1 MGYLLKLIKIAFY
14 YVLGVIGI
22 LFVSIVP
29 GVIASGAVYK
39 IPVYLEEFYKFF
51 FEFLKKENWVFY
63 YKKQPQPILEFLK
76 EPYIYSAK
84 IFIGGILLGF
94 FTALLLAFL
103 TFLLPGY
110 ITRPAKKVL
119 SLLETMP
126 DLLVAVL
133 LQLLVVEF
141 FKKTDI
147 LLFKFVVIG
156 EETIY
161 LAPILTLSILPAI
174 FLYKLILMLAEE
186 ELIKPYTEYASAKG
200 MGRLRILIVH
210 VFRNIFPSIFYH
222 SKIIVWGSMSSLFII
237 ETVYNTRGLTV
248 YSQMA
253 PKPMVLAVMLLMI
266 FTPFFILYQAGQ
278 VWLDSMAGGR
288 GKERRRKGF
297 SFSNFSFITNPS
309 AWMKSWVQYKKPAF
323 VLALFVLYCFLF
335 IKNDEDPVKL
345 ALLYY
350 SAKAQEAGAGDKSAA
365 AANYEI
371 KDDFNSML
379 KAVKDGDKELFMSFQ
394 NTANKTFY
402 KEQEHFFD
410 EIVLSRKQG
419 RWDTSLD
426 IGEINVSSA
435 DTGSLSMLVT
445 MDDGG
450 GRSYKNAVTYKM
462 IKKGGKWRLNDVS
475 FQKKKYNTVTVF
487 YEKGQDKRAYEVLL
501 EATSV
506 VRLYN
511 QEFDWKPGD
520 IEIKLYSTPVQLAA
534 TLPAPE
540 AYSWS
545 GYGESIKLIHKSN
558 SAGAAETPGQI
569 LTYEIAAKM
578 LADLT
583 NDNAADYVQ
592 SGLSQVMKNIA
603 QDTGSGYALIKDFL
617 PYQKEEARVMLSR
630 IPAISEIQKFTEKD
644 PIQGMYAGILLTS
657 YLLEEK
663 GMEKFIEFAAE
674 LKKNEFVEE
683 GSLKKSRLK
692 NERTLQAI
700 QKVYGPLNKLDAEIA
715 SYAKKK

>member
-1 MGYLLKLIKIAFY
+1 MGFLVKLIKIVFY

-22 LFVSIVP
+22 LFVSVVP

-63 YKKQPQPILEFLK
+63 YKNQPEPILEFLK

-94 FTALLLAFL
+94 FIALLLAFL

-200 MGRLRILIVH
+200 IGRLRILIVH
-210 VFRNIFPSIFYH
+210 VFRNIFPSIFHH
-222 SKIIVWGSMSSLFII
+222 SKIIVWGSMSSLYII
-237 ETVYNTRGLTV
+237 ETIYNTRGLTY

-253 PKPMVLAVMLLMI
+253 PEPIVLAVMLLMI

-278 VWLDSMAGGR
+278 EWLDSMAGGS

-297 SFSNFSFITNPS
+297 SLSGFSFIKNPS
-309 AWMKSWVQYKKPAF
+309 VWIRILLQYKKPAF
-323 VLALFVLYCFLF
+323 ILALFVLYCFLF
-335 IKNDEDPVKL
+335 IKNDEDPIKL
-345 ALLYY
+345 ALLNY
-350 SAKAQEAGAGDKSAA
+350 SAKAQEAGAGDKSFA
-365 AANYEI
+365 AANYKI
-371 KDDFNSML
+371 KADFNPML
-379 KAVKDGDKELFMSFQ
+379 KAVKDGDKEVFMSFQ
-394 NTANKTFY
+394 NSADKMFY

-435 DTGSLSMLVT
+435 DTGSIKILVT
-445 MDDGG
+445 MDGG
-450 GRSYKNAVTYKM
+450 GERSYKNAVTYKM
-462 IKKGGKWRLNDVS
+462 IKTVGKWKLNDVR
-475 FQKKKYNTVTVF
+475 FKKKKYNTVTVL
-487 YEKGQDKRAYEVLL
+487 YEKGQDKSADEVLL
-501 EATSV
+501 EATSI

-511 QEFDWKPGD
+511 QEFGWKPGD

-545 GYGESIKLIHKSN
+545 DYGESIKMIHKSN

-603 QDTGSGYALIKDFL
+603 QDTGSGYALITDYL
-617 PYQKEEARVMLSR
+617 PYQKEESREMLSR
-630 IPAISEIQKFTEKD
+630 LPAISEIQKFTEKD

-674 LKKNEFVEE
+674 LKKSELVEE
-683 GSLKKSRLK
+683 GSHEKRKLK

-700 QKVYGPLNKLDAEIA
+700 QKVYGPLGKLDADIA
-715 SYAKKK
+715 AYAKKK